1 MTYESNRDIFCRCE
15 SPQIRVT
22 FDTLVFLDLVIMGW
36 IITMKDLEAKK
47 RRMSAAEDLENS
59 GSR

>member
-22 FDTLVFLDLVIMGW
+22 FDTFLDLVIMGW